1 MAGGVDWVVEARFV
15 GELQRPLREV
25 FGVVLEDGVEGE
37 VTPFAVLLIAVVAEV
52 DYVFDVIVGSD
63 VIYIERERV

>member
-1 MAGGVDWVVEARFV
+1 M
-15 GELQRPLREV
+15 